1 MSGINSINAEI
12 DKFKNEVKRLSGDV
26 ASVGINW
33 HDDKYAQLSSL
44 ISTIANN
51 SKGVISSAEDF
62 SADVKRFQSLSDQG

>member
-12 DKFKNEVKRLSGDV
+12 DKFKNEVKRLSSDV

-44 ISTIANN
+44 ISTIAND
-51 SKGVISSAEDF
+51 SKSVISSAENF
-62 SADVKRFQSLSDQG
+62 SADVKRFQALSD